1 MLDIK
6 KVYIDTRFKTSDS
19 VSDSDFYVELP
30 LSINIPDKC
39 ICYIDDIVLPV
50 SWTMID
56 SRNNYVYLGLRIGE
70 TIHELRVQM
79 PNGNYNGITFASAL
93 QTVINSVLTPYS
105 TPVEVSYDNVNNKMT
120 ITLHDD
126 RADKVGELEIAIL
139 EDDFA
144 ATLYKIPLTEVRS
157 INGILML
164 KNTAVLFPLIA
175 KQFYL
180 DMHTTRNL
188 YLTSTSLGSFNTISN
203 FNCDCIIKKIP
214 VRYNYNEMLFDSAEA
229 GYDYLDLGRQTI
241 SRIDF
246 KLLDSMG
253 HVVELNGN
261 HWSFSL
267 VFQER

>member
-1 MLDIK
+1 M
-6 KVYIDTRFKTSDS
+6 YIDTRFITSDY
-19 VSDSDFYVELP
+19 VSDSDFDVELP

-56 SRNNYVYLGLRIGE
+56 SRNHYVYLGLRIGV
-70 TIHELRVQM
+70 TIHELRVQI
-79 PNGNYNGITFASAL
+79 PNGNYNGVTFSNAL

-105 TPVEVSYDNVNNKMT
+105 TPVEVTYDNINDKVT
-120 ITLHDD
+120 ITLHDE
-126 RADKVGELEIAIL
+126 REDKVGELEIAIL
-139 EDDFA
+139 DDGFA
-144 ATLYKIPLTEVRS
+144 ATLYKITLAEVRS
-157 INGILML
+157 INGVLML
-164 KNTAVLFPLIA
+164 KHTAVLYPSIS

-180 DMHTTRNL
+180 DMHTTHNL
-188 YLTSTSLGSFNTISN
+188 YLTSTSLGSFDTIST

-214 VRYNYNEMLFDSAEA
+214 VRYNYNEMLFDSAAA
-229 GYDYLDLGRQTI
+229 GYDYLDVGRKTI

-267 VFQER
+267 VFQEH